1 MQAPQ
6 AVILAAGESSRF
18 WPLNYQHKSLL
29 KIMGKP
35 LIWYTIEG
43 LKKAGIK
50 NIIIVQSPQKDIE
63 KELSSFSKE
72 LSSLEIKYVVQQEP
86 KGMGDAV
93 ALTRELISGSF
104 FVVHAHKVNAGDYI
118 QPMMEK
124 AKTSNSALM
133 LLGAKTE
140 QPWLYGILEVEGDR
154 VKSLIEKPEKGKISS
169 GVRIAGVYLLPDKFF
184 EYYEKAS
191 GKHYS
196 FEDAVNLYM
205 KDSAVGVIVIE
216 KDFSSFKYPWHLFSI
231 TKHLL
236 DKHPTPDKIHV
247 GKNTKIYDGA
257 VIKGPCYIGDNC
269 IIGSNALV
277 RDYTNLEDG
286 AVIGANAEVARS
298 VFQKDVH
305 VHSGFIGDSVF
316 GENCRVG
323 AGTVTGNV
331 RIDRGEIQSTIKN
344 EKVATSL
351 TSLGVII
358 GKDTKIGINVSL
370 MPGILIGSDCAV
382 GPSSVVFEN
391 IEDNT
396 TFYTEFKNVVKKR
409 K

>member
-1 MQAPQ
+1 MQ

-29 KIMGKP
+29 RVMGKP
-35 LIWYTIEG
+35 LIWHTVESLRG
-43 LKKAGIK
+43 AGIRDVV
-50 NIIIVQSPQKDIE
+50 IVQGPKKDIE
-63 KELSSFSKE
+63 EELRRYQ
-72 LSSLEIKYVVQQEP
+72 LDVNIKYVVQQEP
-86 KGMGDAV
+86 MGMGDAV
-93 ALTRELISGSF
+93 ALTQELISGSF

-118 QPMMEK
+118 QPMTEK
-124 AKTSNSALM
+124 AKTSNSDLI

-154 VKSLIEKPEKGKISS
+154 VRSLIEKPEKGKVSS
-169 GVRIAGVYLLPDKFF
+169 GIRITGVYLLPDKFF
-184 EYYEKAS
+184 EYYKKTS

-196 FEDAVNLYM
+196 FEDAISLYM
-205 KDSAVGVIVIE
+205 KDNVVRVTVIE
-216 KDFSSFKYPWHLFSI
+216 KDFSSFKYPWNLFSI

-236 DKHPTPDKIHV
+236 DKNLSADKVYI
-247 GKNTKIYDGA
+247 GKNVKTYDGA

-286 AVIGANAEVARS
+286 AVIGANAEVARC

-305 VHSGFIGDSVF
+305 VHSGFIGDSIF
-316 GENCRVG
+316 GEGCRVG

-344 EKVATSL
+344 EKVATGL
-351 TSLGVII
+351 TSLGVIT

-382 GPSSVVFEN
+382 GPSSIVFEN
-391 IEDNT
+391 IEDNI
-396 TFYTEFKNVVKKR
+396 TFYTEFKNVVKKH